1 MRLIVIVLI
10 LLYVVLA
17 FLGCLDR
24 EDAVRRAAWKEGR
37 REASREVDR
46 VLNRVVAG
54 GVGGHD
60 WPARRARARVAG
72 PGARRHAC
80 R

>member
-10 LLYVVLA
+10 VLYVVLA
-17 FLGCLDR
+17 FFGCLDR
-24 EDAVRRAAWKEGR
+24 EDAVRRSAWKEGR

-54 GVGGHD
+54 RVGGHD
-60 WPARRARARVAG
+60 RP
-72 PGARRHAC
+72 
-80 R
+80 

>member
-24 EDAVRRAAWKEGR
+24 EDAVRRPGGREGGPPW
-37 REASREVDR
+37 RE
-46 VLNRVVAG
+46 
-54 GVGGHD
+54 
-60 WPARRARARVAG
+60 P
-72 PGARRHAC
+72 
-80 R
+80 